1 MLSEER
7 GTKETGRFGGFVQ
20 FDLEAEFLM
29 SMDSPKEKPEVRAQR
44 WDMGLRQG
52 DYSIR
57 RHDSAL
63 TGTGKLLLK
72 EDNLKHNAVLTK
84 CNMNLV
90 ISVQK

>member
-1 MLSEER
+1 
-7 GTKETGRFGGFVQ
+7 
-20 FDLEAEFLM
+20 M
-29 SMDSPKEKPEVRAQR
+29 SMDSPKEKPEVRAQG
-44 WDMGLRQG
+44 WCMGLRQG

-63 TGTGKLLLK
+63 MGTGKLLLK
-72 EDNLKHNAVLTK
+72 EDNLKRNAVLTK